1 MQQSLDSH
9 IKAPHHSNPS
19 TPSLCATLLTPIQD
33 QVTRSHKHLWRRW
46 TRAAVG
52 CAKSSKAP
60 ACGPAPPSG
69 AAQRFQTVLATA
81 GIVALADAGFA
92 SRMDDMMVNSIR
104 KFTAVKK
111 RADDLAV
118 LLQPARPGSSLPAT
132 LIGLHGDELFQALV
146 ALQVP
151 EVATKNVHLEAA
163 LAAQRL
169 AMQETVDLH
178 IHVYEEIVYIGHY
191 KASEDRK
198 TLAFFQRLESLD
210 AIVQKHVDL
219 ATKAAAT

>member
-1 MQQSLDSH
+1 MEAMDTSGSRLCQIIQGDGLGPRTMQ
-9 IKAPHHSNPS
+9 
-19 TPSLCATLLTPIQD
+19 C
-33 QVTRSHKHLWRRW
+33 
-46 TRAAVG
+46 
-52 CAKSSKAP
+52 
-60 ACGPAPPSG
+60 
-69 AAQRFQTVLATA
+69 FQTVLATA

-92 SRMDDMMVNSIR
+92 SRMNDMMVNSID

-111 RADDLAV
+111 RTDDLAV
-118 LLQPARPGSSLPAT
+118 LLQPVRLGSSLPAT

-151 EVATKNVHLEAA
+151 EVATKNVHLEAT
-163 LAAQRL
+163 LAVQRL
-169 AMQETVDLH
+169 TMQETVDLH

-198 TLAFFQRLESLD
+198 TLAFFQRLQSLD

>member
-1 MQQSLDSH
+1 MVVSGSR
-9 IKAPHHSNPS
+9 
-19 TPSLCATLLTPIQD
+19 LCQIIQGID
-33 QVTRSHKHLWRRW
+33 LRPRT
-46 TRAAVG
+46 
-52 CAKSSKAP
+52 AK
-60 ACGPAPPSG
+60 
-69 AAQRFQTVLATA
+69 RFQMVLATTSV
-81 GIVALADAGFA
+81 IALDNAGFA

-151 EVATKNVHLEAA
+151 EVATKNVDLEAA
-163 LAAQRL
+163 LAAQCL

-178 IHVYEEIVYIGHY
+178 IHVYEEIIYIGHY

-219 ATKAAAT
+219 ALKVATT

>member
-1 MQQSLDSH
+1 MEAMDASGSR
-9 IKAPHHSNPS
+9 
-19 TPSLCATLLTPIQD
+19 LCQIIQ
-33 QVTRSHKHLWRRW
+33 
-46 TRAAVG
+46 
-52 CAKSSKAP
+52 
-60 ACGPAPPSG
+60 G
-69 AAQRFQTVLATA
+69 AGLRPCTVQRFQRVLATT
-81 GIVALADAGFA
+81 GIIALTDAGFA
-92 SRMDDMMVNSIR
+92 SCMDAMIVNSIC

-111 RADDLAV
+111 RAGDLAV
-118 LLQPARPGSSLPAT
+118 LLQPTRPGSSLPAT

-151 EVATKNVHLEAA
+151 EVAMKNVHLDAA

-169 AMQETVDLH
+169 AMQETIDLH
-178 IHVYEEIVYIGHY
+178 IHVYKEIVYIGHY

-210 AIVQKHVDL
+210 AVVQKHVDL

>member
-1 MQQSLDSH
+1 MEAMVASGSR
-9 IKAPHHSNPS
+9 
-19 TPSLCATLLTPIQD
+19 LCQIIQ
-33 QVTRSHKHLWRRW
+33 
-46 TRAAVG
+46 
-52 CAKSSKAP
+52 
-60 ACGPAPPSG
+60 G
-69 AAQRFQTVLATA
+69 AGLQPRTTQRFQTVLATA
-81 GIVALADAGFA
+81 GVIALADASFT

-111 RADDLAV
+111 HADDLAV

-132 LIGLHGDELFQALV
+132 LISLDGEELFQALV

-169 AMQETVDLH
+169 AMQETIDLH

-191 KASEDRK
+191 KASKDRK
-198 TLAFFQRLESLD
+198 TLAFF
-210 AIVQKHVDL
+210 
-219 ATKAAAT
+219 

>member
-1 MQQSLDSH
+1 MQHSLDSH
-9 IKAPHHSNPS
+9 IIKAPHHSNPS
-19 TPSLCATLLTPIQD
+19 TPKSLRNTAHSNPRPSDQKPQAPMEAMDASGSRLCQIIQ
-33 QVTRSHKHLWRRW
+33 
-46 TRAAVG
+46 
-52 CAKSSKAP
+52 
-60 ACGPAPPSG
+60 G
-69 AAQRFQTVLATA
+69 AGLRPRTAQRFQTVLATA

-146 ALQVP
+146 ALQMP
-151 EVATKNVHLEAA
+151 EVTTKNVRLEAA
-163 LAAQRL
+163 L
-169 AMQETVDLH
+169 AMQETVDMH

>member
-1 MQQSLDSH
+1 MVL
-9 IKAPHHSNPS
+9 
-19 TPSLCATLLTPIQD
+19 
-33 QVTRSHKHLWRRW
+33 VTI
-46 TRAAVG
+46 
-52 CAKSSKAP
+52 
-60 ACGPAPPSG
+60 
-69 AAQRFQTVLATA
+69 

-92 SRMDDMMVNSIR
+92 SHMDDMMVNSIR
-104 KFTAVKK
+104 KFTAIKK
-111 RADDLAV
+111 RTDDLAV

-151 EVATKNVHLEAA
+151 EVTTKNVHLEAA
-163 LAAQRL
+163 LTAQRL
-169 AMQETVDLH
+169 AMQEIVGLH
-178 IHVYEEIVYIGHY
+178 IHVYEEIFYIGHY

>member
-1 MQQSLDSH
+1 MEAMDASGSR
-9 IKAPHHSNPS
+9 
-19 TPSLCATLLTPIQD
+19 LCQIIQ
-33 QVTRSHKHLWRRW
+33 
-46 TRAAVG
+46 
-52 CAKSSKAP
+52 
-60 ACGPAPPSG
+60 G
-69 AAQRFQTVLATA
+69 AGLRPCTTQCFQMVLATA
-81 GIVALADAGFA
+81 DIVALADAGFA

-118 LLQPARPGSSLPAT
+118 MLQPTRPGSSLSAT

-169 AMQETVDLH
+169 TMQKTVDMH
-178 IHVYEEIVYIGHY
+178 IHVYEEIVYIVHC

-198 TLAFFQRLESLD
+198 MLAFFQRLESLD

-219 ATKAAAT
+219 ATKAVAT